1 MNPRAGRTRDEC
13 PPNRK
18 EVRSMKFRNPGVAL
32 LVTLLVMGAAAARA
46 VPAPQAVDPGDVLQI
61 EVYAGGEKQHDFSVT
76 VSPEHTIM
84 CPLIGS
90 LEIDSTGTTGIGEK
104 LRTIFAR
111 DYYVDPQV
119 LVSVKEHGAKI
130 YVLGEVK
137 HPGIYPLRDGPTL
150 LSACALAGGFT
161 DFAAP
166 QHVKITRSED
176 GKLRFINVDFTKAK
190 HGKTDDVRL
199 RDGDRLEVPHR
210 LF

>member
-1 MNPRAGRTRDEC
+1 MNIRI
-13 PPNRK
+13 
-18 EVRSMKFRNPGVAL
+18 PGMAL
-32 LVTLLVMGAAAARA
+32 IAAALMFVATAAQSR
-46 VPAPQAVDPGDVLQI
+46 PAPEPVEPGDVLQI
-61 EVYAGGEKQHDFSVT
+61 EVYAGGEKQNDFSVT

-90 LEIDSTGTTGIGEK
+90 FEVDSTGTMGVGAK
-104 LRTIFAR
+104 LRAILAR

-119 LVSVKEHGAKI
+119 LVSVKEHAAKI

-137 HPGIYPLRDGPTL
+137 RPGIYSLTDGPTL

-166 QHVKITRSED
+166 QHVKIARTED
-176 GKLRFINVDFTKAK
+176 GKVRFITVDFSKAK
-190 HGKTDDVRL
+190 HGKVEDVRL
-199 RDGDRLEVPHR
+199 RSGDRLEIPHR